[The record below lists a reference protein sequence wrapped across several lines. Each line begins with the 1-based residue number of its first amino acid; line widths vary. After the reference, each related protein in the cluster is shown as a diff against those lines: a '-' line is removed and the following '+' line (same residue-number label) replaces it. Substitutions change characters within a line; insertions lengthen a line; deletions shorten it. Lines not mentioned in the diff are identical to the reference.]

1 MIGLIAVTAAG
12 RAAAARLAASWPGET
27 RTYDSPAR
35 SLPRAWG
42 ECDGLVCFL
51 AAGAVIRLI
60 APLLDSKHADPA
72 VVCVDEAA
80 RFAVPLVGG
89 HAAGAN
95 ALAAQVAAVLGA
107 EPVITTASDA
117 AGLPGLDDLGW
128 PAEGAIAAVTR
139 ALLDGGTVALDSD
152 ETWPLP
158 PLPVI
163 RAGEGAATD
172 PAGYRI
178 LVTDRVVPADQ
189 RTVVL
194 RPPSLVA
201 GVGASRNVSCA
212 EVLGLVDET
221 LAAAGLSPASVTA
234 LATVDAKA
242 AEPGLVAAARQRGW
256 PLLTYPAARLAAV
269 PVPNPGE
276 AALAAVGTPSVAEA
290 AALASADTLVVQK
303 RKSAMATVAIGLV
316 RPRGRLAVIGL
327 GPGARDLLPPRAVAE
342 LRRASVI
349 VGLGQYVDQIRD
361 LLRPGTEVVASGL
374 GAEEERARTAVAQ
387 ARQGH
392 AVALVGSGD
401 AGVYAMASPALQQ
414 ADGAIDV
421 TVVPGITASL
431 AAAALLGAPLGH
443 DHAIISLSDL
453 HTPWEVIERRVRAA
467 AEADYVTVIYNP
479 RSQGRH
485 WQLGAALAVLAA
497 HRPPATPAA
506 IVRNASRPGQRVIL
520 TTLAEFDP
528 QAVDM
533 LSIVVIGASTT
544 RTVAGRMVTP
554 RGYSWQPS

>member
-1 MIGLIAVTAAG
+1 VIGLIAVTAAG

-27 RTYDSPAR
+27 RAYDGPAAR
-35 SLPRAWG
+35 SLPQAWG

-60 APLLDSKHADPA
+60 APLLRGKHTDPA

-89 HAAGAN
+89 HAGGAN
-95 ALAAQVAAVLGA
+95 ALAARAASALGG

-117 AGLPGLDDLGW
+117 AGLPGLDALGW

-139 ALLDGGTVALDSD
+139 ALLDGGPVSLDSD

-158 PLPVI
+158 PLPV
-163 RAGEGAATD
+163 APAQD
-172 PAGYRI
+172 PSGYRI
-178 LVTDRVVPADQ
+178 LVTDRIVPANG

-194 RPPSLVA
+194 RPPSLVI
-201 GVGASRNVSCA
+201 GVGASKNVSGA
-212 EVLGLVDET
+212 EVLGLIDET
-221 LAAAGLSPASVTA
+221 LAEAGLSPASVTA

-256 PLLTYPAARLAAV
+256 PLLAHPAARLAAL
-269 PVPNPGE
+269 PVPNPSA

-290 AALASADTLVVQK
+290 AALASADVLAVQK
-303 RKSAMATVAIGLV
+303 RKSAMATVAIGRV

-327 GPGARDLLPPRAVAE
+327 GPGARDLLTPRAVAE
-342 LRRASVI
+342 LRRSSVI
-349 VGLGQYVDQIRD
+349 VGLGQYVDQVRD
-361 LLRPGTEVVASGL
+361 LLRPGTEVLASGL
-374 GAEEERARTAVAQ
+374 GAEEERASTAVAQ

-401 AGVYAMASPALQQ
+401 AGVYAMASPALLQ
-414 ADGAIDV
+414 ADRDIEVA
-421 TVVPGITASL
+421 VVPGITASL

-443 DHAIISLSDL
+443 DHAVISLSDL

-467 AEADYVTVIYNP
+467 AEADYVTIFYNP

-485 WQLGAALAVLAA
+485 WQLGAALAVLGA

-506 IVRNASRPGQRVIL
+506 IVRNASRTGQRVLL
-520 TTLAEFDP
+520 TTMAEFDQ

-533 LSIVVIGASTT
+533 LSLVIVGASVT
-544 RTVAGRMVTP
+544 RVVGGRMITP
-554 RGYSWQPS
+554 RGYSWQPW